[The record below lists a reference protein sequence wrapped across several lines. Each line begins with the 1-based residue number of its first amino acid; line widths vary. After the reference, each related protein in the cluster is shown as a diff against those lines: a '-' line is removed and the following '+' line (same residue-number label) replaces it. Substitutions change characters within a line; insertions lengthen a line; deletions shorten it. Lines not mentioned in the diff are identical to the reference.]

1 MLNAEKFKEEILSIN
16 DVFGVYKD
24 KPICCNELL
33 CKNCEFNNSKSL
45 TCSFNRIDWLLS
57 EYKEFKIEPEVH
69 KLKVDNKVEVS
80 EDGEFWL
87 RRHFKCVED
96 NLVVTWYHGAT
107 SFSAYDE
114 YDVSK
119 WEYARIPREEIRNE

>member
-1 MLNAEKFKEEILSIN
+1 MLNAEKFKKDIEGMGYAFGFTNGEVRPCV
-16 DVFGVYKD
+16 DVRCAECMFV
-24 KPICCNELL
+24 NEP
-33 CKNCEFNNSKSL
+33 CAIGMVK
-45 TCSFNRIDWLLS
+45 WLLS
-57 EYKEFKIEPEVH
+57 EYEELKIEPEVY

-119 WEYARIPREEIRNE
+119 WKYARIPREEIRHE